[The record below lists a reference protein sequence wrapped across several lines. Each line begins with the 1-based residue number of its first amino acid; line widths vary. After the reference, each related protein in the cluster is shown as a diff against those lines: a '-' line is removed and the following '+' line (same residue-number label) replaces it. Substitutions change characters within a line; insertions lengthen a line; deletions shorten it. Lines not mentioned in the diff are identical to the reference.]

1 MLLLISLYSSAMSGS
16 SLSISRWLSM
26 MLRSSLWAGPVW
38 ADTGDKWCTFSA
50 VSSINGS
57 IALNGRPWD
66 ERRCSQMEYIWLLK
80 LHAKTADMCRYFL
93 CSDEASN
100 TWLLNMEAVLISK
113 SVSSLLFAS
122 IKKCTLLKSTFLCLL
137 NVCIGY
143 STPYQAVSPFQ
154 ILMETLPAV
163 CTNKALGLHF
173 TSCGSIVSS
182 TESLSDTM

>member
-93 CSDEASN
+93 CSDEAFCVFF
-100 TWLLNMEAVLISK
+100 TVCLYKEVYIIK
-113 SVSSLLFAS
+113 IYFSLLAE
-122 IKKCTLLKSTFLCLL
+122 CLHW
-137 NVCIGY
+137 I
-143 STPYQAVSPFQ
+143 
-154 ILMETLPAV
+154 
-163 CTNKALGLHF
+163 
-173 TSCGSIVSS
+173 
-182 TESLSDTM
+182 